1 MRSRADMRQWLCAL
15 ATVVIAAMTLS
26 AAAFQNESARATGGP
41 PGAEEIDRALTIVK
55 ADPNLAG
62 ERTIKLLR
70 WNESAQPSASSLPAW
85 LVGFIKWF
93 NESTRLLWWVA
104 GAAPAGVL
112 VVYIIRTSR
121 AHGPISIGAGT
132 FVAPTHVQDLDI
144 RPETLPE
151 DIGAA
156 ARAMWDRGERRDALA
171 LLYRGMLS
179 RFAHVHRVPIRDS
192 STEGDCLAL
201 SAGRVPAA
209 GYDYASRLV
218 TVWQR
223 SVYGGE
229 PVATAAVHVLCVEF
243 GPALNRAA
251 QRDAAAPG
259 APA

>member
-1 MRSRADMRQWLCAL
+1 VPSRADMRRRLCAL
-15 ATVVIAAMTLS
+15 AAVVIAAMTLS
-26 AAAFQNESARATGGP
+26 AAALQNESVRATGGP
-41 PGAEEIDRALTIVK
+41 PGDEEIQRALTIVK
-55 ADPNLAG
+55 ADPNLAA
-62 ERTIKLLR
+62 ERTMKFLR
-70 WNESAQPSASSLPAW
+70 WNESSQASTASLPAW
-85 LVGFIKWF
+85 LVGLINWF
-93 NESTRLLWWVA
+93 NESTRLLWWLA
-104 GAAPAGVL
+104 GATLAGVL
-112 VVYIIRTSR
+112 VVYIIRTIR
-121 AHGPISIGAGT
+121 AHGPASIGAGT
-132 FVAPTHVQDLDI
+132 FEAPTHVQDLDI

-201 SAGRVPAA
+201 SAGRLPAG

-223 SVYGGE
+223 AVYGGE
-229 PVATAAVHVLCVEF
+229 TVATAAVHVLCVEF

-251 QRDAAAPG
+251 QRDAPASG